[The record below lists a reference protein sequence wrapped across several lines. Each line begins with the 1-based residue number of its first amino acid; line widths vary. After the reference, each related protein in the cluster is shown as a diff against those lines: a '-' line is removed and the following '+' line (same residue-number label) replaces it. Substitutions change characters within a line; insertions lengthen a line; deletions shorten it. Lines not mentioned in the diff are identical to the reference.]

1 MKTYHVISLNGNHE
15 YNIQVEEVDYA
26 TKYRLFR
33 SKNNEWSN
41 PGEKI
46 MSITERP
53 DLTIKLPKMERI
65 VEYDYA
71 FALGILLRFIANY
84 NQEEHVLDQNFN
96 VIDSSNSIKV

>member
-1 MKTYHVISLNGNHE
+1 METYHVISLNGKHE
-15 YNIQVEEVDYA
+15 YDIQVEEADYT

-33 SKNNEWSN
+33 SKNSEWSL

-46 MSITERP
+46 MTITEMP
-53 DLTIKLPKMERI
+53 DLTIKFPKMKRN

-84 NQEEHVLDQNFN
+84 NQEQYFNDQNFN
-96 VIDSSNSIKV
+96 IVDASKSIKV